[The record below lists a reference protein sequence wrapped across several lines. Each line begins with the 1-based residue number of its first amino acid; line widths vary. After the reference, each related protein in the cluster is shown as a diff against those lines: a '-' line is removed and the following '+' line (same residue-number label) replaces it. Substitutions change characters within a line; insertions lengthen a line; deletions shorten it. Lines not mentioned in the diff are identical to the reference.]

1 MQPQQRAD
9 TPGRRFLAV
18 ALLAVLATLAGC
30 SSQPTS
36 DDSDG
41 GYVTPRPMDPDSI
54 VDAVPREE
62 PRSRYGNM
70 ASYRVFGRQYH
81 TLNDETGF
89 VQRGVASWYGP
100 KFHGK
105 RTSSGEPYDMY
116 KMTAAHKS
124 LPLPSYVQVTN
135 LDNGRTAVVRV
146 NDRGP
151 FHDNRII
158 DLSYSAAVKL
168 GVVRSGTARVEIRAI
183 DPSQPTITTPPAQ
196 RPPQLASATSS
207 STAAADSGEI
217 YLQAGAFASEANAVL
232 LHRRL
237 QQDIDITPPASV
249 QTTPDPARPL
259 FRVRLGPL
267 DSIES
272 AIRLVGQLDRLGVTG
287 ARVVID

>member
-1 MQPQQRAD
+1 MRTRLLTEPLY
-9 TPGRRFLAV
+9 RRWLSAG
-18 ALLAVLATLAGC
+18 LLAVLALLAGC
-30 SSQPTS
+30 SSQPSTS
-36 DDSDG
+36 DSDE
-41 GYVTPRPMDPDSI
+41 GYVTPRPLDPDSI

-70 ASYRVFGRQYH
+70 ASYKVFGRQYH
-81 TLNDETGF
+81 TLSTENGF

-135 LDNGRTAVVRV
+135 LENGRQAVVRV

-151 FHDNRII
+151 FHDDRII

-183 DPSQPTITTPPAQ
+183 DPRQPTITPPPPQ
-196 RPPQLASATSS
+196 RPPQLASAAPSPGQ
-207 STAAADSGEI
+207 DGNI

-237 QQDIDITPPASV
+237 QQDITPPVKV

-267 DSIES
+267 ESLES
-272 AIRLVGQLDRLGVTG
+272 AMRLAGQLDRLGVSG